1 LEVACTRGEGMPSAR
16 VTSAQWV
23 ASRSPVCQQH
33 QGHSLSEYGMCSGM
47 GRHGSDDPDGS
58 TVSPGVG
65 VCDVLAGESCCKG
78 LGFGV
83 LVIDS
88 GLPSAD
94 ASDGSGVLPTCDGND
109 ELGMVDGAA
118 ACIRAAVAAEATRA
132 NTKVVTFGGSVHL
145 ILFMLVK
152 IKTLGMLIGPQVLH
166 FCLSIMK
173 TVAATILKTRGNSR
187 QEFDSPA

>member
-58 TVSPGVG
+58 TVGPGVW

-109 ELGMVDGAA
+109 ELGMVDG
-118 ACIRAAVAAEATRA
+118 
-132 NTKVVTFGGSVHL
+132 GGSMH
-145 ILFMLVK
+145 
-152 IKTLGMLIGPQVLH
+152 TGSGG
-166 FCLSIMK
+166 S
-173 TVAATILKTRGNSR
+173 RGNQGQHKGR
-187 QEFDSPA
+187 DVRWVCAPDTVHACQDKDSGHADRAPGPALLLVNNEDGRSNHFEDPG